1 MERIYTKSGT
11 SSYMDGMGLKSE
23 STPIG
28 RWCERNYA
36 RLRESL
42 SLQGLFDEDAYQD
55 AYMEAFKEKGFDV
68 EPADFEQE
76 VRTAYRKFWKQ
87 HLNEGFVFVRP
98 DELLFTLLPD
108 EEPEQDDEARKK
120 PYFSQMVKEIKAYVK
135 HNYTPTLFL
144 VWEKGRL
151 NGLSYVDISA
161 FTGMA
166 TTKVKGSIANID
178 ADIREHFMVSYKRRL
193 RRTVL

>member
-1 MERIYTKSGT
+1 
-11 SSYMDGMGLKSE
+11 MDGMGLESE

-55 AYMEAFKEKGFDV
+55 AYLEVLEGKGYDA
-68 EPADFEQE
+68 EPAGFEQE
-76 VRTAYRKFWKQ
+76 VRAAYRKFRKR

-98 DELLFTLLPD
+98 DELLFALLPD
-108 EEPEQDDEARKK
+108 EKPVQDDEARKK
-120 PYFSQMVKEIKAYVK
+120 PYFSQMVKEIKTYVK
-135 HNYTPTLFL
+135 HNYAPALFL
-144 VWEKGRL
+144 MWETRRI

-193 RRTVL
+193 RRAVL